1 MKSPLERAARALCE
15 LDNNPPGATMDGK
28 PLWMGYLP
36 EVRAVLQA
44 IREPSAAMIS
54 AAWEH
59 RREDDDHSRLGE
71 EPLPED
77 AWPAMIDAAL
87 EEG

>member
-28 PLWMGYLP
+28 PLWMDYLP

-44 IREPSAAMIS
+44 IREPSVAMFQAGLHPPKPDVVGAIP
-54 AAWEH
+54 
-59 RREDDDHSRLGE
+59 
-71 EPLPED
+71 PLNI
-77 AWPAMIDAAL
+77 WQAMIDTAL